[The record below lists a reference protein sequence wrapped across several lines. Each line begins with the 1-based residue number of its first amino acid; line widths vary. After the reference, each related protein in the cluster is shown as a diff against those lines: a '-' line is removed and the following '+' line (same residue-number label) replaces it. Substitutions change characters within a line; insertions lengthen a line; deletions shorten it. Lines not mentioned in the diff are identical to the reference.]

1 MSDYG
6 RAITFGI
13 NIDPSA
19 ADLTAAYEAARRADA
34 AGLDLIGI
42 QDHPSQRRFL
52 DTWMLMATLLAETER
67 IHVFPNVANLPLRGA
82 TMIAK
87 QAVSLDILSGGRFEL
102 ALGAGTFW
110 EAIGAMGG
118 PVRRPG
124 EALGALEEAVRGIR
138 FLWSDA
144 HTVSFDGRF
153 YALHEAHPGP
163 PPVHPIGIWVG
174 ALKPR
179 MLRLTGRLAD
189 GWSVSLPY
197 APPEQLPAMQR
208 LIDEGAA
215 TAGHQPQAIRRLYN
229 LMGTITEGP
238 ARGLLQGPVQHW
250 VETLTRFT
258 VELGLDTFIFWPEG
272 EQIGQLER
280 FAAAVVPGVRE
291 AVARERACPTADAED
306 RG

>member
-13 NIDPSA
+13 NVDPSTD
-19 ADLTAAYEAARRADA
+19 DLTAAYEVARRADV

-42 QDHPSQRRFL
+42 QDHPYQRRFL
-52 DTWMLMATLLAETER
+52 DTWVLMATLLAATEHTH
-67 IHVFPNVANLPLRGA
+67 IFPNVANLPLRGA
-82 TMIAK
+82 AMIAK
-87 QAVSLDILSGGRFEL
+87 QAASLDILSGGRFEL

-118 PVRRPG
+118 PVRSPG
-124 EALGALEEAVRGIR
+124 DAVEALAEAIR
-138 FLWSDA
+138 VIRLLWSDERA
-144 HTVSFDGRF
+144 VSFDGRF

-163 PPVHPIGIWVG
+163 LPAHPIGIWVG

-189 GWSVSLPY
+189 GWSISLPY
-197 APPEQLPAMQR
+197 APPEQLAAMQR
-208 LIDEGAA
+208 LIDEGAVA
-215 TAGHQPQAIRRLYN
+215 AGRQPQAIRRLYN

-238 ARGLLQGPVQHW
+238 VRGLLQGPVAHW

-258 VELGLDTFIFWPEG
+258 VELGLDTFIFWPDG
-272 EQIGQLER
+272 EQVGQLAR
-280 FAAAVVPGVRE
+280 FAAEVVPRVRE
-291 AVARERACPTADAED
+291 AVAGARPTAAAGE
-306 RG
+306 GG

>member
-1 MSDYG
+1 MGDYG
-6 RAITFGI
+6 RALAFGI
-13 NIDPSA
+13 NIDPNA
-19 ADLTAAYEAARRADA
+19 AGRAEAYEVARRADS

-42 QDHPSQRRFL
+42 QDHPYQRRFL

-82 TMIAK
+82 AMIAK
-87 QAVSLDILSGGRFEL
+87 QAASLDVLSGGRFEL

-124 EALGALEEAVRGIR
+124 EAVAALEEAIR
-138 FLWSDA
+138 VIRLLWSGERA
-144 HTVSFDGRF
+144 VRFDGRF
-153 YALHEAHPGP
+153 YALHDAHPGP

-197 APPEQLPAMQR
+197 ASPEQLPAMQR
-208 LIDEGAA
+208 LLDEGTAA
-215 TAGHQPQAIRRLYN
+215 AGRQPQAIRRLY
-229 LMGTITEGP
+229 TP
-238 ARGLLQGPVQHW
+238 WARSP
-250 VETLTRFT
+250 R
-258 VELGLDTFIFWPEG
+258 
-272 EQIGQLER
+272 
-280 FAAAVVPGVRE
+280 
-291 AVARERACPTADAED
+291 ARRAGSS
-306 RG
+306 RGRWRTGSRR

>member
-1 MSDYG
+1 MGDYG
-6 RAITFGI
+6 RALAFGI
-13 NIDPSA
+13 NIDPNA
-19 ADLTAAYEAARRADA
+19 AGRAEAYEVARRADS

-42 QDHPSQRRFL
+42 QDHPYQRRFL

-82 TMIAK
+82 AMIAK
-87 QAVSLDILSGGRFEL
+87 QAASLDVLSGGRFEL

-124 EALGALEEAVRGIR
+124 EAVAALEEAIR
-138 FLWSDA
+138 VIRLLWSGERA
-144 HTVSFDGRF
+144 VRFDGRF
-153 YALHEAHPGP
+153 YALHDAHPGP

-197 APPEQLPAMQR
+197 ASPEQLPAMQR
-208 LIDEGAA
+208 LLDEGTAA
-215 TAGHQPQAIRRLYN
+215 AGRQPQAIRRLYT

-238 ARGLLQGPVQHW
+238 ARGLLQGPVAHW

-272 EQIGQLER
+272 DQAGQLER
-280 FAAAVVPGVRE
+280 FAAEVAPGVRE
-291 AVARERACPTADAED
+291 AVARARPTAAA
-306 RG
+306 GGGG